1 MPPTNEI
8 NENDSGLER
17 RFRKYIGKTP
27 QVDIRGVQIQKVKQ
41 LLLETNYTL
50 AHIASL
56 TGFEHPEYMSVVF
69 KKNNG
74 MNLNQ
79 YRQKFKI
86 ER

>member
-1 MPPTNEI
+1 VE
-8 NENDSGLER
+8 
-17 RFRKYIGKTP
+17 
-27 QVDIRGVQIQKVKQ
+27 IRGVQIQKIKQ
-41 LLLETNYTL
+41 LLLETDYTL

-74 MNLNQ
+74 MTLNQ
-79 YRQKFKI
+79 YRQKYKI

>member
-1 MPPTNEI
+1 VVKQVHI
-8 NENDSGLER
+8 SRSGLER
-17 RFRKYIGKTP
+17 RFRKYLGKTP
-27 QVDIRGVQIQKVKQ
+27 QVEIRGVQIQKIKQ
-41 LLLETNYTL
+41 LLLETDYTL

-74 MNLNQ
+74 MTLNQ

>member
-17 RFRKYIGKTP
+17 RFRKYLGKTL

-74 MNLNQ
+74 MTLNQ